1 MSDKANIKISKKAEA
16 IETWNFVFPNQSNP
30 YGNMFGGELLAI
42 MDTTAALAAIRFSGK
57 TVSTASSERVIFK
70 RPIFV
75 GDRIKTVAKVV
86 LVGRTSMMVRTDVF
100 VDKGE
105 SGDDGSK
112 DILSTTAHFTLVAFD
127 ENRVPTEVPDLI
139 LETET
144 EKKHSELAQQIK
156 DHVKRREERIKH
168 VVEKWS

>member
-1 MSDKANIKISKKAEA
+1 MSKTTENRPKKVAEA

-42 MDTTAALAAIRFSGK
+42 MDSTAAMAAIRYSGK

-105 SGDDGSK
+105 SGDGGAK
-112 DILSTTAHFTLVAFD
+112 DVLSTTAHFTLVAFD
-127 ENRVPTEVPDLI
+127 EDRAPTEVPELV
-139 LETET
+139 LETEK
-144 EKKHSELAQQIK
+144 EQKHHELAQQIK
-156 DHVKRREERIKH
+156 EHVKRREERIKH
-168 VVEKWS
+168 VVEKWA

>member
-1 MSDKANIKISKKAEA
+1 MSQREQKKAEA

-42 MDTTAALAAIRFSGK
+42 MDTTAAMAAIRYCGR

-100 VDKGE
+100 VDKG
-105 SGDDGSK
+105 GDEGDV
-112 DILSTTAHFTLVAFD
+112 LSTTAHFTLVAFD
-127 ENRVPTEVPDLI
+127 DERNPAEVPELI
-139 LETET
+139 VETDKEH
-144 EKKHSELAQQIK
+144 KHHELAQQIK
-156 DHVKRREERIKH
+156 AHVGRREERIKH

>member
-1 MSDKANIKISKKAEA
+1 MSERVRKKAEA

-42 MDTTAALAAIRFSGK
+42 MDSTAAMAAIRFSGC

-86 LVGRTSMMVRTDVF
+86 LVGSSSMMVRTDVF
-100 VDKGE
+100 VDKGGE
-105 SGDDGSK
+105 EGDL
-112 DILSTTAHFTLVAFD
+112 LSTTAHFTLVAFD
-127 ENRVPTEVPDLI
+127 DDRNPKQVPELI
-139 LETET
+139 IETDKEH
-144 EKKHSELAQQIK
+144 KHNELAQQIK

>member
-1 MSDKANIKISKKAEA
+1 MTERAPKKAEA

-42 MDTTAALAAIRFSGK
+42 MDSTAAMAAIRYSGK

-70 RPIFV
+70 HPIFV
-75 GDRIKTVAKVV
+75 GDRIRTKAKVV

-100 VDKGE
+100 VDRNEGE
-105 SGDDGSK
+105 SGEK

-127 ENRVPTEVPDLI
+127 ENRVPCQVPELLI
-139 LETET
+139 ESETEQ
-144 EKKHSELAQQIK
+144 KHFELAQQIK
-156 DHVKRREERIKH
+156 NHVKRREERIKH

>member
-1 MSDKANIKISKKAEA
+1 MSERVRKKAEA

-42 MDTTAALAAIRFSGK
+42 MDSTAAMAAIRFSGC

-86 LVGRTSMMVRTDVF
+86 LVGSSSMMVRTDVF
-100 VDKGE
+100 VDKGGE
-105 SGDDGSK
+105 EG

-127 ENRVPTEVPDLI
+127 DDRNPKQVPELI
-139 LETET
+139 IETDKEH
-144 EKKHSELAQQIK
+144 KHNELAQQIK